1 MALTVNN
8 PESLAA
14 PMGRYSHV
22 SRVPAGEL
30 VFIAGQVAIDGDG
43 NLIGKGD
50 FATQV
55 RRTFENLR
63 LALESQGC
71 GFGDVARF
79 TTYLVHSQ
87 DIPAFREVRTE
98 LFAEMYPDA
107 NYPPNTL
114 LVIDRLVSEDF
125 LVEIDAVAAVPR

>member
-1 MALTVNN
+1 VALTVNN
-8 PESLAA
+8 PERLAA
-14 PMGRYSHV
+14 PMGMYSHV
-22 SRVPAGEL
+22 SRVAAGEL
-30 VFIAGQVAIDGDG
+30 VFIAGQVSIDGDG

-63 LALESQGC
+63 FALESQGC

-79 TTYLVHSQ
+79 TTYLVHSH
-87 DIPAFREVRTE
+87 DIQAFREVRTE
-98 LFAEMYPDA
+98 LFAEMYPDG